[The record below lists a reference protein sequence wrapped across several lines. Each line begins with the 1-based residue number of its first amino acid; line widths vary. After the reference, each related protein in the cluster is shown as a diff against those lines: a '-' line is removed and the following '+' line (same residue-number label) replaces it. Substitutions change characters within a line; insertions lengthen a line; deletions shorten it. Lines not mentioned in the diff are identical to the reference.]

1 MKLSI
6 IVPVYGVANYLCKC
20 IDSLLE
26 QDIEDYEIILVDD
39 GSPDECPNICDEY
52 AEKNT
57 NIKAIHQENKGLSEA
72 RNTGTRV
79 AQGNYIMYVDS
90 DDYLQP
96 NVLGALM
103 EQVKRDQLD
112 VLRFRYQNVRESGEA
127 FAPYKDMTNYN
138 DYSSIP
144 TDGLTFLNERMGTQC
159 YAWQFLLKTELA
171 LKELF
176 TRGIY
181 FEDTDWTPRMLLRAK
196 RVASTDLVVYNYLW
210 REGSITLSQKDIA
223 KQRKQLQ
230 DKMGLLERLNQWGNQ
245 VSDRRWFDSMI
256 SSLVV
261 NIVGMLAGPF
271 YAERIEYI
279 KRIKTL
285 GILPITTN
293 RIAPRAKRK
302 VRLINFSVELSIKL
316 IRLYFLLKNELLKK
330 YGYDCWALGFI
341 EGGIQQI
348 MENDTYEVKW
358 VKVPKERWYADPFI
372 LDVTDT
378 EILVLVE
385 DYAYDY
391 KKGVISLLHINRQT
405 MEVVQRKVILEI
417 PTHLSFP
424 NILRKN
430 GNVYIYPESA
440 HSGQLDI
447 YKFDFDSESLTHCA
461 TICNDC
467 IWDSDI
473 TDVFGDQL
481 LFTAAHNDYL
491 LDIYHWNESEKRFVL
506 WKSIPSEIKNSR
518 LGGALFKYKDRVYY
532 PAQNCE
538 KGYGCAIN
546 IKEIEYKNGDFLISD
561 VKTIKSTHKRY
572 NIGLHTLNE
581 YKGVAVIDVHGY
593 RYGVIGKLIT
603 SLVKVKKYLNKY
615 L

>member
-1 MKLSI
+1 MS
-6 IVPVYGVANYLCKC
+6 
-20 IDSLLE
+20 
-26 QDIEDYEIILVDD
+26 
-39 GSPDECPNICDEY
+39 
-52 AEKNT
+52 
-57 NIKAIHQENKGLSEA
+57 
-72 RNTGTRV
+72 
-79 AQGNYIMYVDS
+79 
-90 DDYLQP
+90 
-96 NVLGALM
+96 
-103 EQVKRDQLD
+103 
-112 VLRFRYQNVRESGEA
+112 
-127 FAPYKDMTNYN
+127 
-138 DYSSIP
+138 
-144 TDGLTFLNERMGTQC
+144 
-159 YAWQFLLKTELA
+159 
-171 LKELF
+171 
-176 TRGIY
+176 
-181 FEDTDWTPRMLLRAK
+181 
-196 RVASTDLVVYNYLW
+196 
-210 REGSITLSQKDIA
+210 
-223 KQRKQLQ
+223 
-230 DKMGLLERLNQWGNQ
+230 
-245 VSDRRWFDSMI
+245 
-256 SSLVV
+256 
-261 NIVGMLAGPF
+261 
-271 YAERIEYI
+271 
-279 KRIKTL
+279 
-285 GILPITTN
+285 
-293 RIAPRAKRK
+293 
-302 VRLINFSVELSIKL
+302 
-316 IRLYFLLKNELLKK
+316 LLKK
-330 YGYDCWALGFI
+330 YGNDCWALGFI

-385 DYAYDY
+385 DYAYNY
-391 KKGVISLLHINRQT
+391 KKGVISLLHIDRQT
-405 MEVVQRKVILEI
+405 MKVIQRKVILEI

-461 TICNDC
+461 TICDEC

-473 TDVFGDQL
+473 TDVFGEAL
-481 LFTAAHNDYL
+481 LFTAAHNEYL

-593 RYGVIGKLIT
+593 RYGVIGKVIA
-603 SLVKVKKYLNKY
+603 SLVKLKKYIKQVL
-615 L
+615 